1 MVAIKIDANTSAA
14 AGAEIIAVEAARWK
28 PWLSDRPADAVCAA
42 AAVAAAK
49 VAAIAGAFARQ
60 SLASTGGA
68 VPSAAEWMQTLAT
81 KARAGDLG
89 YEVGCWAGS
98 VARCLARS
106 LIAPCP
112 AHTTWTDAERL

>member
-1 MVAIKIDANTSAA
+1 MKGTMVAIKIDANTSAA

-60 SLASTGGA
+60 SLASTEGA
-68 VPSAAEWMQTLAT
+68 AGAAEWMQTLAT

-89 YEVGCWAGS
+89 YEVGCGAALWLGA
-98 VARCLARS
+98 S
-106 LIAPCP
+106 LV
-112 AHTTWTDAERL
+112 H